1 MNKPYF
7 NNNELYIIADAIFN
21 RRLESKM
28 ELEKIEE
35 GKKEPS
41 MHEYWEKIYNDC
53 DKLYIKLIKY
63 IIK

>member
-7 NNNELYIIADAIFN
+7 NNYELYVLLDAIYN
-21 RRLESKM
+21 RKLEAKM

-35 GKKEPS
+35 GKIDKS
-41 MHEYWEKIYNDC
+41 GYEYWHKIYFDC
-53 DKLYIKLIKY
+53 DNIHKKLVYH

>member
-7 NNNELYIIADAIFN
+7 NNYDLYVIADAVFN
-21 RRLESKM
+21 RRLEAKM

-35 GKKEPS
+35 GKIDKS
-41 MHEYWEKIYNDC
+41 AHEYWKKIYNDC
-53 DKLYIKLIKY
+53 DNIYKKLVYY

>member
-7 NNNELYIIADAIFN
+7 NNYELYILADAIFN
-21 RRLESKM
+21 RRFEAKS

-35 GKKEPS
+35 GKREPS
-41 MHEYWEKIYNDC
+41 MYEYWKKIYNDC

>member
-7 NNNELYIIADAIFN
+7 NNYELYVLVDSVFN
-21 RRLESKM
+21 RRLEAKM

-41 MHEYWEKIYNDC
+41 MYEYWKKIYNDC